1 MSGKEIRLAK
11 LFSRGKAIVVALD
24 HGAYMGP
31 LQGIEN
37 LPLEIGLYKKADAIL
52 LNPNMAR
59 YCGKFFAS
67 HNSPLCIIRIN
78 WASHYCPGFKE
89 GYDKRLITVRQ
100 AVALGADMVITSL
113 LIGGKEE
120 ANAENVGL
128 LGEMFEESESLG
140 IPLISEFIPMGGV
153 DRFEG
158 DENLVKLGVRMCA
171 EIGCDLIKTVYIKD
185 FANLTNSVSVPLLAL
200 GGAKMESEPKA
211 LDLARTAIEE
221 GAAGLVFGRNVFQAK
236 NPEKFLDDLI
246 GAVRRSGQ

>member
-24 HGAYMGP
+24 HGGYMGP
-31 LQGIEN
+31 LKGIEN
-37 LPLEIGLYKKADAIL
+37 VPAEIGLYKNADAIL
-52 LNPNMAR
+52 LNPNMVR
-59 YCGKFFAS
+59 YCGKFFTS
-67 HNSPLCIIRIN
+67 YNSPLCIIRIN
-78 WASHYCPGFKE
+78 WASHYCQGFKE

-120 ANAENVGL
+120 ANAENVSL

-158 DENLVKLGVRMCA
+158 DENLVKLGVRMAA

-185 FANLTNSVSVPLLAL
+185 FTSLVSSVPVPVLAL

-211 LDLARTAIEE
+211 LDFARTEIKE
-221 GAAGLVFGRNVFQAK
+221 GAAGLVFGRNVFQAQ
-236 NPEKFLDDLI
+236 NPRQFLDDLI
-246 GAVRRSGQ
+246 EAVKKG